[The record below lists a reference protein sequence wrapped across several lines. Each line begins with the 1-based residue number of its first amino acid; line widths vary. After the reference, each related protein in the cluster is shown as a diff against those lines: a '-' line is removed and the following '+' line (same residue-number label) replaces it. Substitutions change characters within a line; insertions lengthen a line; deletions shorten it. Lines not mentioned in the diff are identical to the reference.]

1 MYTPCLYNREENR
14 EEKKGT
20 SFCFKGAEEEEDKET
35 GSISRWNQNCYCFD
49 LTEGC
54 ELQKKP
60 KKSPMIKS
68 ENVGKY
74 ILCGKSTCTG
84 IKSSYKKT

>member
-54 ELQKKP
+54 ELQKKT
-60 KKSPMIKS
+60 KKIPNDQKW
-68 ENVGKY
+68 KCWH
-74 ILCGKSTCTG
+74 ILCGKSTGTG